1 MRLALNH
8 IDDNRGLSWIVIAA
22 THADALDSWLRHP
35 CGLVLFFYSGS
46 LLDHAKVKHRHGCAS
61 GLRIEPQLGAPSVN
75 SRRNRRVGRAG
86 DADQQRTFPV
96 TVVAGADLNRGDG
109 RVLFQLD
116 GSSLLNR
123 SYTLTLLH

>member
-61 GLRIEPQLGAPSVN
+61 GLRIEHQLGAHSVN
-75 SRRNRRVGRAG
+75 YRGNRRLGRAG
-86 DADQQRTFPV
+86 DRGPQRTFAGP
-96 TVVAGADLNRGDG
+96 VVAGPALTRGDG
-109 RVLFQLD
+109 R
-116 GSSLLNR
+116 
-123 SYTLTLLH
+123 